1 MKDKLLA
8 AIMMSLLAHEAE
20 KAAEPEEKE
29 DERGSGRTT
38 KHALIAA
45 KIAIDKAG
53 SIIEMQDHSKT
64 HEGNKELALKVSQI
78 LTVLNVDHAFENNI
92 VCVKPIEQAK
102 RSDSQGPLPE
112 WAVGRNPI
120 RELVPGAQLYTRNGS
135 RVGNAY
141 LLDFDDTTGVW
152 EVLTDMGSAMHLTVD
167 EVNELFTVGEYI
179 ADVNE
184 VESRRK
190 K

>member
-8 AIMMSLLAHEAE
+8 AIMMSVLASEL
-20 KAAEPEEKE
+20 KRAAEPEEKE
-29 DERGSGRTT
+29 DERSSGRTT
-38 KHALIAA
+38 KHALTAA
-45 KIAIDKAG
+45 LIAIEKAG
-53 SIIEMQDHSKT
+53 SIIEMCDHSET
-64 HEGNKELALKVSQI
+64 HEGNKELASKVSQI

-102 RSDSQGPLPE
+102 RCDAQGPLPE

-120 RELVPGAQLYTRNGS
+120 RELVPGAQLYTRDGS

-167 EVNELFTVGEYI
+167 EVHLMFTVGEYI

-190 K
+190 N